1 MKFMRT
7 LKESILSDV
16 ETQID
21 RGTDIVNNM
30 AKIRELVPLFT
41 DFVSVHYCRYDS
53 RDWKNFAFNRS
64 ITRDGKFLWYLKPH
78 VQINEFMSATEVY
91 NKHKQHAYEK
101 LFDMAS
107 KELKE
112 IDLNEMTSNRVKHNN
127 SYLIFMRGTNYNED
141 TGRHPILFIKLVEKD
156 FSTGRAK
163 WRLSSIKMNMQGDI
177 QIQQSIESRIKQ
189 QIGYRANEFD
199 WFIFDINSNPD
210 WSGIVDAVRE
220 ELNTK
225 KLEV

>member
-1 MKFMRT
+1 MKT
-7 LKESILSDV
+7 LKESILSDI

-21 RGTDIVNNM
+21 KGTSVVNNM

-41 DFVSVHYCRYDS
+41 DFMSVHYCRYDS
-53 RDWKNFAFNRS
+53 HDWKNFSFNRS
-64 ITRDGKFLWYLKPH
+64 ITYDGKFLWELKPH
-78 VQINEFMSATEVY
+78 VDVNDFVSANDVY

-101 LFDMAS
+101 LFDIAS

-112 IDLNEMTSNRVKHNN
+112 IDLNEMASNRVKHNN

-141 TGRHPILFIKLVEKD
+141 TGRRPILFVKFVEKD
-156 FSTGRAK
+156 FSKGRAK
-163 WRLSSIKMNMQGDI
+163 WRLSSIRMNMQGAI
-177 QIQQSIESRIKQ
+177 QIQQSIESRIKK
-189 QIGYRANEFD
+189 QIGYRANEYD

-210 WSGIVDAVRE
+210 WGGIVDAVRD

>member
-1 MKFMRT
+1 MKT
-7 LKESILSDV
+7 LKESILSDI
-16 ETQID
+16 ESQID
-21 RGTDIVNNM
+21 KGTDIVNNM

-41 DFVSVHYCRYDS
+41 DFMSVHYCRYDS
-53 RDWKNFAFNRS
+53 HDWKNFVFNRRVS
-64 ITRDGKFLWYLKPH
+64 YDGKFLWELKPH
-78 VQINEFMSATEVY
+78 IDVNDFVSARDVY
-91 NKHKQHAYEK
+91 NKYKQHAYEK
-101 LFDMAS
+101 LFDIAS

-127 SYLIFMRGTNYNED
+127 SYLIFMRGTTYNED
-141 TGRHPILFIKLVEKD
+141 TGRQPILFVKFVEKD
-156 FSTGRAK
+156 FSKGRAK
-163 WRLSSIKMNMQGDI
+163 WRLSSIRMNMQGAI
-177 QIQQSIESRIKQ
+177 QIQQSIESRIKK
-189 QIGYRANEFD
+189 QIRYRVNEYD